1 MVPRGLLNIDWV
13 VQNFSNQAFPPIILI
28 LIRGILFIVIKGLH
42 KFIVHCLFPQ
52 VPDVRMK
59 KALGPTQTCNEMGT
73 FFEYEKMFTFS
84 KGFKH
89 NKNLIA
95 KL

>member
-1 MVPRGLLNIDWV
+1 MYIRTGREGTLDCKILWYHYFVSTDTFIMVPRGLLNIDLV

-59 KALGPTQTCNEMGT
+59 IRL
-73 FFEYEKMFTFS
+73 
-84 KGFKH
+84 
-89 NKNLIA
+89 
-95 KL
+95 